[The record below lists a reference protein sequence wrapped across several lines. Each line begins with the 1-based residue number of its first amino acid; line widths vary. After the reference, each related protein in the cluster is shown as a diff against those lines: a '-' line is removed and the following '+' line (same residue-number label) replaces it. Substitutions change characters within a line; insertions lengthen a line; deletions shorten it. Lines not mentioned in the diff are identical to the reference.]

1 MPTQDDLMSFLASAS
16 RHVPVNQEGLADS
29 LRQGYNQV
37 LQEQGAQEPQ
47 EQQENE
53 LEESIEV
60 SAEAIQE
67 LEEQIREQANEE
79 LVRYAMQ
86 NLGLNATN
94 QSPSTEASSSTDS
107 TENTEPESQEM
118 VAPPEVV
125 EAYLRFAR
133 ETQGQPEPEP
143 EPEQEPPQ
151 DDTPVNER
159 PIQVPA
165 YSTVREE
172 LVRFSD
178 AEWFNK
184 VQEKVIVLAGVGGI
198 GSNMAVIL
206 AKLNPSAIYIFDDDL
221 VESFNL
227 AGQFYSNEDI
237 GKPKVEALAASVNK
251 YTNYSSIFA
260 LNRRFMTGEEVVAD
274 IMICGFDNMR
284 ARKDFFA
291 AWKSHVMT
299 LSEERRKDC
308 LFIDGRLTAD
318 EFQIFCITGID
329 DFYMDNYVNNYLF
342 NDYEAQRETCSYKQ
356 TGFLADMIGAF
367 MVNLVVNFC
376 ANQVNPRRNMTLP
389 FMTSYRS
396 SIMFLDFKR

>member
-1 MPTQDDLMSFLASAS
+1 MNAPDDLMSFLASAS
-16 RHVPVNQEGLADS
+16 RHVPVSQERLAES
-29 LRQGYNQV
+29 LRQGYNQTV
-37 LQEQGAQEPQ
+37 QEQSESESQEDTQ
-47 EQQENE
+47 EEQPA
-53 LEESIEV
+53 ESI
-60 SAEAIQE
+60 AEQVA
-67 LEEQIREQANEE
+67 EEERIRANEE

-86 NLGLNATN
+86 NLGLNAST
-94 QSPSTEASSSTDS
+94 QAVQPSTETNTSTIVS
-107 TENTEPESQEM
+107 EGETQQF
-118 VAPPEVV
+118 APPEVV
-125 EAYLRFAR
+125 ESYLHFIRDA
-133 ETQGQPEPEP
+133 QGQQPEPEQEPEPEP
-143 EPEQEPPQ
+143 EPEPPQ
-151 DDTPVNER
+151 DNTPVNER
-159 PIQVPA
+159 PIQVPT

-206 AKLNPSAIYIFDDDL
+206 AKLNPSAIYIFDDDF
-221 VESFNL
+221 VEPFNL

-260 LNRRFMTGEEVVAD
+260 LNRRFMTGEEVIAD

-318 EFQIFCITGID
+318 EFQIFCITGTD
-329 DFYMDNYVNNYLF
+329 NFYMDSYVNNYLF

-396 SIMFLDFKR
+396 SMMFLDFKR

>member
-16 RHVPVNQEGLADS
+16 RHVPVSQERLADS

-37 LQEQGAQEPQ
+37 LQEQSAPEPQ

-53 LEESIEV
+53 LEET
-60 SAEAIQE
+60 
-67 LEEQIREQANEE
+67 LEETAMQEAERARRDNEE

-94 QSPSTEASSSTDS
+94 QSTPAEVPPSTNS
-107 TENTEPESQEM
+107 TENPESEDQEM
-118 VAPPEVV
+118 MAPPEVV

-133 ETQGQPEPEP
+133 ETQGQQESEPEP
-143 EPEQEPPQ
+143 KPEPLQDNTPEEEQ
-151 DDTPVNER
+151 PV
-159 PIQVPA
+159 QVPA

-184 VQEKVIVLAGVGGI
+184 VQEKVIILAGVGGI

-206 AKLNPSAIYIFDDDL
+206 AKLNPSAIYIFDDDF

-260 LNRRFMTGEEVVAD
+260 LNRRFMVGEEVIAD

-318 EFQIFCITGID
+318 EFQIFCMTGTD
-329 DFYMDNYVNNYLF
+329 NFYMDDYVNNYLF

-396 SIMFLDFKR
+396 SMMFLDFKR

>member
-16 RHVPVNQEGLADS
+16 RHVPVSQERLADS

-37 LQEQGAQEPQ
+37 VQEQSAPESQ
-47 EQQENE
+47 EQQETE
-53 LEESIEV
+53 LEEGVTET
-60 SAEAIQE
+60 
-67 LEEQIREQANEE
+67 NEE
-79 LVRYAMQ
+79 LIRYAMQ
-86 NLGLNATN
+86 NLGLSVADQTTSNEVPLSTN
-94 QSPSTEASSSTDS
+94 STES
-107 TENTEPESQEM
+107 TETESSEL

-133 ETQGQPEPEP
+133 ETQGQSGPEPEP
-143 EPEQEPPQ
+143 EPPQ

-206 AKLNPSAIYIFDDDL
+206 AKLNPSAIYIFDDDF

-260 LNRRFMTGEEVVAD
+260 LNRRFMVGEEVIAD

-318 EFQIFCITGID
+318 EFQIFCITGTD
-329 DFYMDNYVNNYLF
+329 SFYMDDYVNNYLF

-396 SIMFLDFKR
+396 SMMFLDFKR

>member
-1 MPTQDDLMSFLASAS
+1 MPTQDDLMSFLTSAS
-16 RHVPVNQEGLADS
+16 RHIPVSQERLADS

-37 LQEQGAQEPQ
+37 LQEESTPEPQ

-53 LEESIEV
+53 LEEIVEETAMQE
-60 SAEAIQE
+60 AERA
-67 LEEQIREQANEE
+67 RRDNEE
-79 LVRYAMQ
+79 LIRYAME

-94 QSPSTEASSSTDS
+94 QSTTTEVPTSTNS
-107 TENTEPESQEM
+107 TENPESEDQERM
-118 VAPPEVV
+118 APPEVI

-133 ETQGQPEPEP
+133 ETQGQQEPEP
-143 EPEQEPPQ
+143 EPEPPQ

-172 LVRFSD
+172 LIRFSD

-260 LNRRFMTGEEVVAD
+260 LNRRFMPGEEVVAD
-274 IMICGFDNMR
+274 IMVCGFDNMR

-396 SIMFLDFKR
+396 SMMFLDFKR

>member
-16 RHVPVNQEGLADS
+16 RHVPVSQERLSESIREEA
-29 LRQGYNQV
+29 RQSV
-37 LQEQGAQEPQ
+37 EERETEPQ
-47 EQQENE
+47 EESVEETAETMQE
-53 LEESIEV
+53 V
-60 SAEAIQE
+60 
-67 LEEQIREQANEE
+67 EQARRANEE
-79 LVRYAMQ
+79 LVRYPMQ

-94 QSPSTEASSSTDS
+94 QSPSTEVIASTDS
-107 TENTEPESQEM
+107 TENPEAESSEAM
-118 VAPPEVV
+118 APQEVV

-133 ETQGQPEPEP
+133 ETQEQSEPEP
-143 EPEQEPPQ
+143 ESPQ
-151 DDTPVNER
+151 DNTPEDER

-206 AKLNPSAIYIFDDDL
+206 AKLNPSAIYIFDDDR

-260 LNRRFMTGEEVVAD
+260 LNRRFMLGEDVVAD
-274 IMICGFDNMR
+274 IMVCGFDNMR

>member
-16 RHVPVNQEGLADS
+16 RHTPVSQERLADS

-37 LQEQGAQEPQ
+37 LQEQSAPEPQ
-47 EQQENE
+47 EEQGNESEETVNETVETVQEV
-53 LEESIEV
+53 EV
-60 SAEAIQE
+60 QT
-67 LEEQIREQANEE
+67 REQANEE

-86 NLGLNATN
+86 NLGLNAAT
-94 QSPSTEASSSTDS
+94 QSPSTEVLSSTNS
-107 TENTEPESQEM
+107 TESAEPEDSERI
-118 VAPPEVV
+118 APPEVV

-133 ETQGQPEPEP
+133 EIQGQPEPESQP
-143 EPEQEPPQ
+143 EPPQ
-151 DDTPVNER
+151 DNTPVNER
-159 PIQVPA
+159 PIQMPT

-198 GSNMAVIL
+198 GSNMAMIL
-206 AKLNPSAIYIFDDDL
+206 AKLNPSAIYIFDDDF
-221 VESFNL
+221 VEQFNL
-227 AGQFYSNEDI
+227 AGQFYSNDDI

-260 LNRRFMTGEEVVAD
+260 LNRRFMLGEEVIAD
-274 IMICGFDNMR
+274 IMICGFDNMG
-284 ARKDFFA
+284 ARKNFFA
-291 AWKSHVMT
+291 AWKNHVME

-318 EFQIFCITGID
+318 EFQIFCITGTD
-329 DFYMDNYVNNYLF
+329 NFYMDDYVNNYLF

-376 ANQVNPRRNMTLP
+376 ANQVNPRRNITLP

-396 SIMFLDFKR
+396 SMMFLDFKR

>member
-1 MPTQDDLMSFLASAS
+1 MPTQDDFLMSFLASAS
-16 RHVPVNQEGLADS
+16 RHIPLNQERLS
-29 LRQGYNQV
+29 Q
-37 LQEQGAQEPQ
+37 
-47 EQQENE
+47 
-53 LEESIEV
+53 S
-60 SAEAIQE
+60 
-67 LEEQIREQANEE
+67 IREEAQQAVQEAVEERSTQRQEEPEHTEERGVNEE
-79 LVRYAMQ
+79 VMRYAMQ
-86 NLGLNATN
+86 NLGLDNPEG
-94 QSPSTEASSSTDS
+94 QSDED
-107 TENTEPESQEM
+107 EERGESVESI
-118 VAPPEVV
+118 APQEVV
-125 EAYLRFAR
+125 ENFIRT
-133 ETQGQPEPEP
+133 TQQEEEPI
-143 EPEQEPPQ
+143 Q
-151 DDTPVNER
+151 DDTPEEER
-159 PIQVPA
+159 PIQVST
-165 YSTVREE
+165 YSTIREE

-206 AKLNPSAIYIFDDDL
+206 AKLNPSAIYIFDDDT

-260 LNRRFMTGEEVVAD
+260 LNRKFILGEEVVAD
-274 IMICGFDNMR
+274 IMVCGFDNMR

-291 AWKSHVMT
+291 AWKAHVMA

-318 EFQIFCITGID
+318 EFQIFCITGTD
-329 DFYMDNYVNNYLF
+329 SFYMDSYVNNYLF

-376 ANQVNPRRNMTLP
+376 ANQVNPKRNMSLP

-396 SIMFLDFKR
+396 SMMFLDFKR

>member
-1 MPTQDDLMSFLASAS
+1 MPTQDDLMSFLTSAS
-16 RHVPVNQEGLADS
+16 RHISVSQERLSESIREEARQPVEE
-29 LRQGYNQV
+29 R
-37 LQEQGAQEPQ
+37 EPEPQ
-47 EQQENE
+47 EESVEETAETMQE
-53 LEESIEV
+53 
-60 SAEAIQE
+60 AERA
-67 LEEQIREQANEE
+67 RRANEE

-94 QSPSTEASSSTDS
+94 QSPSTEVPVSTDS
-107 TENTEPESQEM
+107 TENPESENSEM
-118 VAPPEVV
+118 VAPQEVV

-143 EPEQEPPQ
+143 EPEPPQ
-151 DDTPVNER
+151 DDTPANER

-198 GSNMAVIL
+198 GSNMTVIL
-206 AKLNPSAIYIFDDDL
+206 AKLNPSAIYIFDDDF

-260 LNRRFMTGEEVVAD
+260 LNRRFMTGEEVIAD

-318 EFQIFCITGID
+318 EFQIFCITGTD
-329 DFYMDNYVNNYLF
+329 NFYMDDYVNNYLF

-396 SIMFLDFKR
+396 SMMFLDFKR

>member
-16 RHVPVNQEGLADS
+16 RHVPVSQERLADS

-37 LQEQGAQEPQ
+37 LQEQSAPEPQ

-53 LEESIEV
+53 LEET
-60 SAEAIQE
+60 
-67 LEEQIREQANEE
+67 LEETAMQEAERARRDNEE

-94 QSPSTEASSSTDS
+94 QSTPAEVPPSTNS
-107 TENTEPESQEM
+107 TENPESEDQEM
-118 VAPPEVV
+118 MAPPEVV

-133 ETQGQPEPEP
+133 ETQGQQEPEPEP
-143 EPEQEPPQ
+143 EPEPPQ
-151 DDTPVNER
+151 DDTPEEER
-159 PIQVPA
+159 PIQVPT

-206 AKLNPSAIYIFDDDL
+206 AKLNPSAIYIFDDVF

-260 LNRRFMTGEEVVAD
+260 LNRRFMVGEEVIAD

-318 EFQIFCITGID
+318 EFQIFCMTGTD
-329 DFYMDNYVNNYLF
+329 NFYMDDYVNNYLF

-396 SIMFLDFKR
+396 SMMFLDFKR

>member
-16 RHVPVNQEGLADS
+16 RHVPVSQERLADS

-37 LQEQGAQEPQ
+37 LQEQSTPEPQ
-47 EQQENE
+47 EQQESE
-53 LEESIEV
+53 LLDEIAEV
-60 SAEAIQE
+60 TAEVVQE
-67 LEEQIREQANEE
+67 IAERTREQANEE

-94 QSPSTEASSSTDS
+94 QSPSTEVSSSTNS
-107 TENTEPESQEM
+107 TENIESEDSERI
-118 VAPPEVV
+118 APPEVV

-133 ETQGQPEPEP
+133 EAQVQSEPEPEP
-143 EPEQEPPQ
+143 EPPQ
-151 DDTPVNER
+151 DNTPEEER
-159 PIQVPA
+159 PIQVPT

-260 LNRRFMTGEEVVAD
+260 LNRRFMPGEEVVAD
-274 IMICGFDNMR
+274 IMVCGFDNMR

-318 EFQIFCITGID
+318 EFQIFCMTGID
-329 DFYMDNYVNNYLF
+329 SFYMDDYVNNYLF

>member
-1 MPTQDDLMSFLASAS
+1 MPTQDDLMSFLTSAS
-16 RHVPVNQEGLADS
+16 RHISINQERLS
-29 LRQGYNQV
+29 QSIIEETRQSV
-37 LQEQGAQEPQ
+37 QEVVEEQSIQ
-47 EQQENE
+47 QQEE
-53 LEESIEV
+53 PEHTEG
-60 SAEAIQE
+60 
-67 LEEQIREQANEE
+67 RGANEE
-79 LVRYAMQ
+79 VMRYAMQ
-86 NLGLNATN
+86 NLGLGNSEG
-94 QSPSTEASSSTDS
+94 QSDED
-107 TENTEPESQEM
+107 EEEEEEDESMESI
-118 VAPPEVV
+118 APQEVV
-125 EAYLRFAR
+125 ENFIRPIQQ
-133 ETQGQPEPEP
+133 EEEPV
-143 EPEQEPPQ
+143 Q
-151 DDTPVNER
+151 DDTPEEER
-159 PIQVPA
+159 PIQVPT

-206 AKLNPSAIYIFDDDL
+206 AKLNPSAIYIFDNDL

-260 LNRRFMTGEEVVAD
+260 LNRRFMPGEEVIAD
-274 IMICGFDNMR
+274 IMVCGFDNMR

-318 EFQIFCITGID
+318 EFQIFCMTGID
-329 DFYMDNYVNNYLF
+329 SFYMDDYVNNYLF

-396 SIMFLDFKR
+396 SMMFLDFKR

>member
-16 RHVPVNQEGLADS
+16 RHVPVSQERLADS

-37 LQEQGAQEPQ
+37 LQEQSAPEPQ

-53 LEESIEV
+53 LEEIVEETAMQEV
-60 SAEAIQE
+60 ERA
-67 LEEQIREQANEE
+67 RRDNEE

-94 QSPSTEASSSTDS
+94 QTTPAEVPSSTNS
-107 TENTEPESQEM
+107 TENPESEDQERM
-118 VAPPEVV
+118 APPEVV

-133 ETQGQPEPEP
+133 ETQGQSEPEPEP
-143 EPEQEPPQ
+143 EPESPQ
-151 DDTPVNER
+151 DNTPENER
-159 PIQVPA
+159 PIQMPA

-184 VQEKVIVLAGVGGI
+184 IQEKVIVLAGVGGI

-206 AKLNPSAIYIFDDDL
+206 AKLNPSAIYIFDNDI

-260 LNRRFMTGEEVVAD
+260 LNRRFMTGEEVIAD

-291 AWKSHVMT
+291 SWKSHVMA

-318 EFQIFCITGID
+318 EFQIFCMTGAD
-329 DFYMDNYVNNYLF
+329 SFYMNDYVNNYLF
-342 NDYEAQRETCSYKQ
+342 SDYEAQRETCSYKQ

-376 ANQVNPRRNMTLP
+376 ANQVNPKRNMTLP

-396 SIMFLDFKR
+396 SMMFLDFKR

>member
-1 MPTQDDLMSFLASAS
+1 MPTQDDLMSFLTSAS
-16 RHVPVNQEGLADS
+16 RHVPVNQGRLSESIREEA
-29 LRQGYNQV
+29 RQSV
-37 LQEQGAQEPQ
+37 EEREPEPQ
-47 EQQENE
+47 EESVEETIDTVQE
-53 LEESIEV
+53 I
-60 SAEAIQE
+60 
-67 LEEQIREQANEE
+67 EEQVRERANEE

-94 QSPSTEASSSTDS
+94 QSPSTEVTASTDS
-107 TENTEPESQEM
+107 TENPEPENSEM

-143 EPEQEPPQ
+143 EPEPPQ
-151 DDTPVNER
+151 DDTPEEER
-159 PIQVPA
+159 PIQMPT

-237 GKPKVEALAASVNK
+237 GKPKVEALAASINK

-260 LNRRFMTGEEVVAD
+260 FLCRVKRLS
-274 IMICGFDNMR
+274 R
-284 ARKDFFA
+284 
-291 AWKSHVMT
+291 T
-299 LSEERRKDC
+299 L
-308 LFIDGRLTAD
+308 
-318 EFQIFCITGID
+318 
-329 DFYMDNYVNNYLF
+329 
-342 NDYEAQRETCSYKQ
+342 
-356 TGFLADMIGAF
+356 
-367 MVNLVVNFC
+367 
-376 ANQVNPRRNMTLP
+376 
-389 FMTSYRS
+389 
-396 SIMFLDFKR
+396 

>member
-1 MPTQDDLMSFLASAS
+1 MSTQNDLMSFLASAS
-16 RHVPVNQEGLADS
+16 RHIPVNQERLADS

-37 LQEQGAQEPQ
+37 LQEQSAPESQEEQ
-47 EQQENE
+47 ESE
-53 LEESIEV
+53 LEGSTEET
-60 SAEAIQE
+60 AEAVQE
-67 LEEQIREQANEE
+67 IEEWTRVLANEE

-86 NLGLNATN
+86 NLGLDAN
-94 QSPSTEASSSTDS
+94 QTASTEVSSSTNPTS
-107 TENTEPESQEM
+107 TEPANPEM
-118 VAPPEVV
+118 MAPPEVV
-125 EAYLRFAR
+125 EAYLRLAGDAQ
-133 ETQGQPEPEP
+133 EQPEPEP
-143 EPEQEPPQ
+143 EPEPTQ
-151 DDTPVNER
+151 DDTPEEER

-165 YSTVREE
+165 YSTIREE

-178 AEWFNK
+178 AEWFSK

-237 GKPKVEALAASVNK
+237 GKLKVEALAASVNK

-260 LNRRFMTGEEVVAD
+260 LNRRFILGEEVVAD
-274 IMICGFDNMR
+274 IMVCGFDNMR

-291 AWKSHVMT
+291 AWKNHVMA

-318 EFQIFCITGID
+318 EFQIFCMTGTD
-329 DFYMDNYVNNYLF
+329 NFYMDDYVSNYLF

-367 MVNLVVNFC
+367 MVNLIVNFC

-396 SIMFLDFKR
+396 SMMFLDFKR

>member
-16 RHVPVNQEGLADS
+16 RHVPVSQERLADS
-29 LRQGYNQV
+29 LRQGYTQV
-37 LQEQGAQEPQ
+37 LQEQSAPESQ
-47 EQQENE
+47 EQQENG
-53 LEESIEV
+53 LEEIVEETAMQE
-60 SAEAIQE
+60 AERA
-67 LEEQIREQANEE
+67 RRDNEE

-94 QSPSTEASSSTDS
+94 QSPSTDVIASTDS
-107 TENTEPESQEM
+107 TENPEPENSEM

-133 ETQGQPEPEP
+133 ETQGQQEPEPEP
-143 EPEQEPPQ
+143 EPEPPQ
-151 DDTPVNER
+151 DDTPEEER
-159 PIQVPA
+159 PIQVPT

-237 GKPKVEALAASVNK
+237 GKPKVEALAASINK

-260 LNRRFMTGEEVVAD
+260 LNRRFMPGEEVIAD

-318 EFQIFCITGID
+318 EFQIFCMTGTD
-329 DFYMDNYVNNYLF
+329 NFYMDDYVNNYLF

-396 SIMFLDFKR
+396 SMMFLDFKR

>member
-1 MPTQDDLMSFLASAS
+1 MPTQDDLMSFLTSAS
-16 RHVPVNQEGLADS
+16 RHVPVSQERLADS

-37 LQEQGAQEPQ
+37 LQEQSAPEPQ

-53 LEESIEV
+53 LEEIVEETAMQE
-60 SAEAIQE
+60 AERA
-67 LEEQIREQANEE
+67 RRDNEE

-86 NLGLNATN
+86 NLGLNATT
-94 QSPSTEASSSTDS
+94 QSSSTEVSQATSDYTES
-107 TENTEPESQEM
+107 VETENQEAM
-118 VAPPEVV
+118 APLEVV
-125 EAYLRFAR
+125 ETYLHFIRDA
-133 ETQGQPEPEP
+133 QGQPEPEP
-143 EPEQEPPQ
+143 ESPQ
-151 DDTPVNER
+151 DNTPENER
-159 PIQVPA
+159 PIQMPA

-184 VQEKVIVLAGVGGI
+184 IQEKVIVLAGVGGI

-206 AKLNPSAIYIFDDDL
+206 AKLNPNAIYIFDDDR

-260 LNRRFMTGEEVVAD
+260 LNRRFMLGEDVVAD
-274 IMICGFDNMR
+274 IMVCGFDNMR
-284 ARKDFFA
+284 ARRDFFT
-291 AWKSHVMT
+291 AWKNRVMT
-299 LSEERRKDC
+299 LTEERKKDC

-318 EFQIFCITGID
+318 EFQIFCITGTD
-329 DFYMDNYVNNYLF
+329 NFYMDDYVNNYLF
-342 NDYEAQRETCSYKQ
+342 NDYEAQREVCSYKQ

-367 MVNLVVNFC
+367 MVNLIVNFC
-376 ANQVNPRRNMTLP
+376 ANQVNPKRNMTLP

-396 SIMFLDFKR
+396 SMMFLDFKR

>member
-16 RHVPVNQEGLADS
+16 RHVPVSQERLADS

-37 LQEQGAQEPQ
+37 LQEQSAPEPQ

-53 LEESIEV
+53 LEET
-60 SAEAIQE
+60 
-67 LEEQIREQANEE
+67 LEETAMQEAERARRDNEE

-94 QSPSTEASSSTDS
+94 QSTPAEVPPSTNS
-107 TENTEPESQEM
+107 TENPESEDQEM
-118 VAPPEVV
+118 MAPPEVV

-133 ETQGQPEPEP
+133 ETQGQQEPEPEP
-143 EPEQEPPQ
+143 EPEPPQ
-151 DDTPVNER
+151 DDTPEEER
-159 PIQVPA
+159 PIQVPT

-206 AKLNPSAIYIFDDDL
+206 AKLNPSAIYIFDDDF

-260 LNRRFMTGEEVVAD
+260 LNRRFMVGEEVIAD

-318 EFQIFCITGID
+318 EFQIFCMTGID
-329 DFYMDNYVNNYLF
+329 SFYMDDYVNNYLF

-396 SIMFLDFKR
+396 SMMFLDFKR

>member
-1 MPTQDDLMSFLASAS
+1 MPTQDDLMSFLTSAS
-16 RHVPVNQEGLADS
+16 RHISVNQERLADS
-29 LRQGYNQV
+29 LQQGYNQV
-37 LQEQGAQEPQ
+37 LQEQSAPESQ
-47 EQQENE
+47 EQQEDE
-53 LEESIEV
+53 LEEIVEETAMQA
-60 SAEAIQE
+60 AERA
-67 LEEQIREQANEE
+67 RRDNEE

-86 NLGLNATN
+86 NLGLNAAN
-94 QSPSTEASSSTDS
+94 QSLSAEVSSSTNS
-107 TENTEPESQEM
+107 VESTEPEDQERM
-118 VAPPEVV
+118 APPEVV

-133 ETQGQPEPEP
+133 ETQGRPEPEP
-143 EPEQEPPQ
+143 EPELPQ
-151 DDTPVNER
+151 DDTPANER
-159 PIQVPA
+159 PIQVPT

-206 AKLNPSAIYIFDDDL
+206 AKLNPSAIYIFDDDF

-260 LNRRFMTGEEVVAD
+260 LNRRFMPGEEVVAD

-291 AWKSHVMT
+291 AWKSHVIT
-299 LSEERRKDC
+299 LPEERKKDC

-318 EFQIFCITGID
+318 EFQIFCITGVD
-329 DFYMDNYVNNYLF
+329 NFYMDDYVNNYLF

-396 SIMFLDFKR
+396 SMMFLDFKR

>member
-16 RHVPVNQEGLADS
+16 RHITVSQERLADS

-37 LQEQGAQEPQ
+37 LQEQSTPESQ

-53 LEESIEV
+53 PEE
-60 SAEAIQE
+60 A
-67 LEEQIREQANEE
+67 REQTNEE

-86 NLGLNATN
+86 NLGLNATS
-94 QSPSTEASSSTDS
+94 QTTPTEVPPSTNS
-107 TENTEPESQEM
+107 TESTEPEDQERM
-118 VAPPEVV
+118 APPEVV

-133 ETQGQPEPEP
+133 ETQGRPEPEP
-143 EPEQEPPQ
+143 EPEPPQ
-151 DDTPVNER
+151 DDTPANER
-159 PIQVPA
+159 PIQVPT

-206 AKLNPSAIYIFDDDL
+206 AKLNPSAIYIFDDDF

-260 LNRRFMTGEEVVAD
+260 LNRRFMPGEEVIAD
-274 IMICGFDNMR
+274 IMVCGFDNMR

-318 EFQIFCITGID
+318 EFQIFCITGTD
-329 DFYMDNYVNNYLF
+329 NFYMDDYVNNYLF

-396 SIMFLDFKR
+396 SMMFLDFKR

>member
-16 RHVPVNQEGLADS
+16 RHVPVNQGRLSESIREEA
-29 LRQGYNQV
+29 RQSV
-37 LQEQGAQEPQ
+37 EERETEPQ
-47 EQQENE
+47 EEIVEETAMQE
-53 LEESIEV
+53 
-60 SAEAIQE
+60 AERA
-67 LEEQIREQANEE
+67 RRDNEE

-86 NLGLNATN
+86 NLGLNAT
-94 QSPSTEASSSTDS
+94 QSPSTEVIASTDS
-107 TENTEPESQEM
+107 TENPEAESSEAM
-118 VAPPEVV
+118 APPEVV
-125 EAYLRFAR
+125 EAYLRFVR
-133 ETQGQPEPEP
+133 ETQEQPEPEL
-143 EPEQEPPQ
+143 ESPQ
-151 DDTPVNER
+151 DNTPENER
-159 PIQVPA
+159 PIQMPA

-206 AKLNPSAIYIFDDDL
+206 AKLNPSAIYIFDDDR

-260 LNRRFMTGEEVVAD
+260 LNRRFMLGEDVVAD
-274 IMICGFDNMR
+274 IMVCGFDNMR
-284 ARKDFFA
+284 ARRDFFT
-291 AWKSHVMT
+291 AWKNRVMT
-299 LSEERRKDC
+299 LTEERKKDC

-318 EFQIFCITGID
+318 EFQIFCITGTD
-329 DFYMDNYVNNYLF
+329 NFYMDDYVNNYLF

-367 MVNLVVNFC
+367 MVNLIVNFC

-396 SIMFLDFKR
+396 SMMFLDFKR

>member
-1 MPTQDDLMSFLASAS
+1 MPTQDDLMSFLTSAS
-16 RHVPVNQEGLADS
+16 RHVPVSQERLADS

-37 LQEQGAQEPQ
+37 LQEQNTPEPQ

-53 LEESIEV
+53 LEEIVEETTET
-60 SAEAIQE
+60 AQE
-67 LEEQIREQANEE
+67 IEEQVREQTNEE

-86 NLGLNATN
+86 NLGLNVTT
-94 QSPSTEASSSTDS
+94 QSPSTEVPLSTNS
-107 TENTEPESQEM
+107 TESIETEGSEM
-118 VAPPEVV
+118 MAPPEVV
-125 EAYLRFAR
+125 ESYLRFVR
-133 ETQGQPEPEP
+133 EAQGQQGPEPEP
-143 EPEQEPPQ
+143 EPEPPQ
-151 DDTPVNER
+151 DDTPEEER
-159 PIQVPA
+159 PIQMPT

-206 AKLNPSAIYIFDDDL
+206 AKLNPSAIYIFDNDY

-260 LNRRFMTGEEVVAD
+260 LNRRFMPGEEVIAD
-274 IMICGFDNMR
+274 IMVCGFDNMR

-318 EFQIFCITGID
+318 EFQIFCMTGID
-329 DFYMDNYVNNYLF
+329 SFYMDDYVNNYLF

-396 SIMFLDFKR
+396 SMMFLDFKR

>member
-16 RHVPVNQEGLADS
+16 RHVPVSQERLADS

-37 LQEQGAQEPQ
+37 LQEQSTPEPQ

-53 LEESIEV
+53 LEEIVEETV
-60 SAEAIQE
+60 QE
-67 LEEQIREQANEE
+67 IEEQAREQANEE

-94 QSPSTEASSSTDS
+94 QSPSTEVPSSTDS
-107 TENTEPESQEM
+107 TENPEPENSEM

-143 EPEQEPPQ
+143 EPEPPQ

-159 PIQVPA
+159 PIQMPA

-260 LNRRFMTGEEVVAD
+260 LNRRFMPGEEVVAD

-291 AWKSHVMT
+291 AWKSHVMA

-318 EFQIFCITGID
+318 EFQIFCITGVD
-329 DFYMDNYVNNYLF
+329 NFYMDNYVNNYLF

-396 SIMFLDFKR
+396 SMMFLDFKR

>member
-16 RHVPVNQEGLADS
+16 RHVPVSQERLAES

-37 LQEQGAQEPQ
+37 LQEQSVPEPQ

-53 LEESIEV
+53 LEEIVEETV
-60 SAEAIQE
+60 MQEAERA
-67 LEEQIREQANEE
+67 RRDNEE

-94 QSPSTEASSSTDS
+94 QTIPAEVPPQTNS
-107 TENTEPESQEM
+107 TENPESEDQERM
-118 VAPPEVV
+118 APPEVV

-133 ETQGQPEPEP
+133 ETQRQPEPEP
-143 EPEQEPPQ
+143 EPEPEPPQ
-151 DDTPVNER
+151 DNTPEEER
-159 PIQVPA
+159 PIQVPT

-198 GSNMAVIL
+198 GSNMAMIL
-206 AKLNPSAIYIFDDDL
+206 AKLNPSAIYIFDDDF

-260 LNRRFMTGEEVVAD
+260 LNRRFMTGEEVIAD

-291 AWKSHVMT
+291 AWKGHVMT

-318 EFQIFCITGID
+318 EFQIFCITGTD
-329 DFYMDNYVNNYLF
+329 NFYMDDYVNNYLF

-396 SIMFLDFKR
+396 SMMFLDFKR

>member
-1 MPTQDDLMSFLASAS
+1 MNAPDDLMSFLASAS
-16 RHVPVNQEGLADS
+16 RHVPVSQERLADS
-29 LRQGYNQV
+29 LQQGYNQV
-37 LQEQGAQEPQ
+37 LQEQSAPESQ
-47 EQQENE
+47 EQQESE
-53 LEESIEV
+53 LLDEIAEV
-60 SAEAIQE
+60 IAERT
-67 LEEQIREQANEE
+67 REQANEE

-86 NLGLNATN
+86 NLGLNATA
-94 QSPSTEASSSTDS
+94 QTASTEVPPTTNS
-107 TENTEPESQEM
+107 TESTETESPEM

-133 ETQGQPEPEP
+133 EAQVQLEPEP
-143 EPEQEPPQ
+143 EPEPPQ

-159 PIQVPA
+159 PVQVPA

-206 AKLNPSAIYIFDDDL
+206 AKLNPSAIYIFDDDR

-260 LNRRFMTGEEVVAD
+260 LNRKFMPGEEVIAD

-284 ARKDFFA
+284 ARKNFFA
-291 AWKSHVMT
+291 AWKNHVMA

-318 EFQIFCITGID
+318 EFQIFCITGTD
-329 DFYMDNYVNNYLF
+329 SFYMDDYVNNYLF

-376 ANQVNPRRNMTLP
+376 ANQVNPKRNMTLP

-396 SIMFLDFKR
+396 SMMFLDFKR

>member
-1 MPTQDDLMSFLASAS
+1 
-16 RHVPVNQEGLADS
+16 
-29 LRQGYNQV
+29 
-37 LQEQGAQEPQ
+37 
-47 EQQENE
+47 
-53 LEESIEV
+53 
-60 SAEAIQE
+60 
-67 LEEQIREQANEE
+67 
-79 LVRYAMQ
+79 MQ

-94 QSPSTEASSSTDS
+94 QSPSTDVTASTDS
-107 TENTEPESQEM
+107 TENPEPENSEM

-143 EPEQEPPQ
+143 EPEPPQ

-159 PIQVPA
+159 PIQMPT

-206 AKLNPSAIYIFDDDL
+206 AKLNPSAIYIFDDDI

-376 ANQVNPRRNMTLP
+376 ANQVNPGRNMTLP

-396 SIMFLDFKR
+396 SMMFLDFKR

>member
-16 RHVPVNQEGLADS
+16 RHVPVNQGRLSESIREEA
-29 LRQGYNQV
+29 RQST
-37 LQEQGAQEPQ
+37 EEREPEPQ
-47 EQQENE
+47 DE
-53 LEESIEV
+53 
-60 SAEAIQE
+60 SAEETAETMQE
-67 LEEQIREQANEE
+67 AERARRANEE
-79 LVRYAMQ
+79 LIQYAMQ

-94 QSPSTEASSSTDS
+94 QSTSTEVSVSTNS
-107 TENTEPESQEM
+107 TENPEPEGPEM

-143 EPEQEPPQ
+143 EPEPPQ

-159 PIQVPA
+159 PIQVPT

-206 AKLNPSAIYIFDDDL
+206 AKLNPNAIYIFDDDH

-260 LNRRFMTGEEVVAD
+260 LNRRFMLGEDVVAD
-274 IMICGFDNMR
+274 IMVCGFDNMR
-284 ARKDFFA
+284 ARRDFFT
-291 AWKSHVMT
+291 AWKNRVMT
-299 LSEERRKDC
+299 LTEERKKDC
-308 LFIDGRLTAD
+308 LFIDGRLSAD
-318 EFQIFCITGID
+318 EFQIFCITGTD
-329 DFYMDNYVNNYLF
+329 DFYMDDYVDNYLF

-367 MVNLVVNFC
+367 MVNLIVNFC

-396 SIMFLDFKR
+396 SMMFLDFKR

>member
-16 RHVPVNQEGLADS
+16 RHASVNQGRLSESIREEA
-29 LRQGYNQV
+29 RQSV
-37 LQEQGAQEPQ
+37 EERETEPQ
-47 EQQENE
+47 EESVEETTETMQEVE
-53 LEESIEV
+53 R
-60 SAEAIQE
+60 A
-67 LEEQIREQANEE
+67 RRANEE

-94 QSPSTEASSSTDS
+94 QSPSTEVIASTDS
-107 TENTEPESQEM
+107 TENPEPENSEM

-143 EPEQEPPQ
+143 EPEPEPPQ

-159 PIQVPA
+159 PIQMPA

-178 AEWFNK
+178 ADWFNK

-237 GKPKVEALAASVNK
+237 GKPKVEALAASINK

-260 LNRRFMTGEEVVAD
+260 LNRRFMPGEEVVAD

-291 AWKSHVMT
+291 SWKSHVMA

-318 EFQIFCITGID
+318 EFQIFCITGVD

-396 SIMFLDFKR
+396 SMMFLDFKR

>member
-16 RHVPVNQEGLADS
+16 RHVSVSQERLADS
-29 LRQGYNQV
+29 LREEIV
-37 LQEQGAQEPQ
+37 EETVEVTQE
-47 EQQENE
+47 
-53 LEESIEV
+53 I
-60 SAEAIQE
+60 
-67 LEEQIREQANEE
+67 EEQAREQANEE
-79 LVRYAMQ
+79 LIRYAMQ
-86 NLGLNATN
+86 NLGLNAAT
-94 QSPSTEASSSTDS
+94 QSPSTEVSSSTNS
-107 TENTEPESQEM
+107 VESTEPEDQET

-125 EAYLRFAR
+125 EAYLRVAR
-133 ETQGQPEPEP
+133 EAQEQPEPEP
-143 EPEQEPPQ
+143 EPEPEPPQ
-151 DDTPVNER
+151 DDTPENER
-159 PIQVPA
+159 PIQMPT

-206 AKLNPSAIYIFDDDL
+206 AKLNPNAIYIFDNDV
-221 VESFNL
+221 VEPFNL
-227 AGQFYSNEDI
+227 AGQFYSDDDI
-237 GKPKVEALAASVNK
+237 GKPKVEALAASVTK

-260 LNRRFMTGEEVVAD
+260 LNRMYNPGEELVAD
-274 IMICGFDNMR
+274 IMVCGFDNMR
-284 ARKDFFA
+284 ARRNYFS
-291 AWKSHVMT
+291 AWKSHVLS

-318 EFQIFCITGID
+318 EFQIFCMTGMD
-329 DFYMDNYVNNYLF
+329 DFYMDDYANNYLF
-342 NDYEAQRETCSYKQ
+342 HDYEAQRETCSYKQ

-367 MVNLVVNFC
+367 MVNLIVNFC

-396 SIMFLDFKR
+396 SMMFLDFKR

>member
-16 RHVPVNQEGLADS
+16 RHVPVSQERLADS

-37 LQEQGAQEPQ
+37 LQEQSTPESQ

-53 LEESIEV
+53 PEE
-60 SAEAIQE
+60 A
-67 LEEQIREQANEE
+67 REQTNEE

-86 NLGLNATN
+86 NLGLNATS
-94 QSPSTEASSSTDS
+94 QTTPTEVPPSTNS
-107 TENTEPESQEM
+107 TESTESEDSERM
-118 VAPPEVV
+118 APPEVV
-125 EAYLRFAR
+125 AAYLRFAR
-133 ETQGQPEPEP
+133 EAQGQPEPEP
-143 EPEQEPPQ
+143 EPEPPQ
-151 DDTPVNER
+151 DNTPVNER

-206 AKLNPSAIYIFDDDL
+206 AKLNPSAIYIFDDDF

-260 LNRRFMTGEEVVAD
+260 LNRRFMPGEEVVAD
-274 IMICGFDNMR
+274 IMVCGFDNMR

-291 AWKSHVMT
+291 AWKSHVMA

-318 EFQIFCITGID
+318 EFQIFCITGTD
-329 DFYMDNYVNNYLF
+329 SFYMDDYVNNYLF

-396 SIMFLDFKR
+396 SMMFLDFKR

>member
-16 RHVPVNQEGLADS
+16 RHVPVNQGRLSESIREEA
-29 LRQGYNQV
+29 RQSV
-37 LQEQGAQEPQ
+37 EERETEPQ
-47 EQQENE
+47 EESVEETAETMQE
-53 LEESIEV
+53 V
-60 SAEAIQE
+60 
-67 LEEQIREQANEE
+67 EQARRANEE
-79 LVRYAMQ
+79 LIRYAMQ
-86 NLGLNATN
+86 NLGLNATT
-94 QSPSTEASSSTDS
+94 QSSSTEVSLSTSDS
-107 TENTEPESQEM
+107 VESVETESPETM
-118 VAPPEVV
+118 APQEVV

-133 ETQGQPEPEP
+133 ETQEQSEPEP
-143 EPEQEPPQ
+143 ESPQ
-151 DDTPVNER
+151 DNTPEDER
-159 PIQVPA
+159 PIQIPA

-184 VQEKVIVLAGVGGI
+184 IQEKVIVLAGVGGI

-206 AKLNPSAIYIFDDDL
+206 AKLNPSAIYIFDDDR

-260 LNRRFMTGEEVVAD
+260 LNRRFMLGEDVVAD
-274 IMICGFDNMR
+274 IMVCGFDNMR
-284 ARKDFFA
+284 ARRDFFT
-291 AWKSHVMT
+291 AWKNRVMT
-299 LSEERRKDC
+299 LTEERKKDC

-318 EFQIFCITGID
+318 EFQIFCITGTD
-329 DFYMDNYVNNYLF
+329 NFYMNNYENHYLF
-342 NDYEAQRETCSYKQ
+342 NDYEAQREVCSYKQ

-367 MVNLVVNFC
+367 MVNLIVNFC
-376 ANQVNPRRNMTLP
+376 ANQVNPKRNMTLP

-396 SIMFLDFKR
+396 SMMFLDFKR